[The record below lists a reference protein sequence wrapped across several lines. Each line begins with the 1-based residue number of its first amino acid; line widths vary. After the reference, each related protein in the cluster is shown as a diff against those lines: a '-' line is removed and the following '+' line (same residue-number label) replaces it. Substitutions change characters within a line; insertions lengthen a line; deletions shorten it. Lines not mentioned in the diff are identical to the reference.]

1 MCNNESHILCNIC
14 RSPTLS
20 NNSHLTTFCYQHET
34 AISIERERETE
45 LYQRRQ
51 KRCFFNWQV
60 VKDLKPPP
68 CAARG
73 RRKVAFKSCFPVRI
87 IIFLCDSFF
96 VELSWGHVALGKY
109 TYSEIISKEGGRV
122 LNMDRAPWSEK
133 WNLRPQFLNV
143 CERPIQNRYISLTP
157 KYDHF

>member
-1 MCNNESHILCNIC
+1 MVLPASGLHQNNTNHQAGCATTNRTSCVTSAARLLWATT
-14 RSPTLS
+14 RTL
-20 NNSHLTTFCYQHET
+20 QHFAT
-34 AISIERERETE
+34 NMKQRYLLRERESE

-122 LNMDRAPWSEK
+122 LNMDRAPWSYK
-133 WNLRPQFLNV
+133 VKP
-143 CERPIQNRYISLTP
+143 
-157 KYDHF
+157 